1 MLKPSYAV
9 WLCFEFCQNS
19 LTLVR
24 DLSYSHDQ
32 DHIHVHSQIASIS
45 IHSQNKTPS
54 SIMTLSPRL
63 PSRIWAIQKE
73 IKDAYPKKVCHMP
86 KRHKKKECQEK
97 RKDAYPKKVCHM
109 STRHVE
115 KKEEKK
121 KKYSPCPRKKYK
133 EERWIIR
140 RSSSTIHQKY
150 STHLH
155 LLIRLYDSFLLGS
168 YFWLNNISKAN
179 MPLYSYPKLH
189 ISLIRW

>member
-1 MLKPSYAV
+1 MIR
-9 WLCFEFCQNS
+9 N
-19 LTLVR
+19 
-24 DLSYSHDQ
+24 LSYSHDQ
-32 DHIHVHSQIASIS
+32 DHVHVHSHAILHYWKIAIIS

-86 KRHKKKECQEK
+86 KRHEKKEYQKK

-121 KKYSPCPRKKYK
+121 K
-133 EERWIIR
+133 I
-140 RSSSTIHQKY
+140 
-150 STHLH
+150 
-155 LLIRLYDSFLLGS
+155 
-168 YFWLNNISKAN
+168 
-179 MPLYSYPKLH
+179 
-189 ISLIRW
+189 